1 MKVLARFLCGVLAV
15 AALTTPA
22 FAQTATDA
30 TVRVKALEQELA
42 ALLPAPVIGVP
53 AIGTLE
59 RVAPAATALQ
69 DPAALERRIRELEQ
83 KIEQLLK
90 DKAAPASKLMNNED
104 QERVLEPTALA
115 GFYDNGYLVA
125 ASADGAFKYW
135 LDGRANLDMA
145 TYKGSDNRLP
155 TGAEVRRARIG
166 VKATLF
172 TDWLAEID
180 LDFADNAIEMKDV
193 WMGYA
198 GFTNTLIKAGNHKSP
213 FGLESLTSSKNITF
227 IERPYI
233 DSWSPDRLMGVN
245 ISTWGPHFL
254 LTGGVYGQAAGDF
267 NDKDSLTG
275 GGAGTNQGYSLIG
288 RVTVAPVNEKG
299 KVVHVGFAAAYRTP
313 DAAKMPTSGA
323 DLPDRLNAARVVK
336 LDSRAET
343 HVLRA
348 KFVSTGDMKYVDN
361 VQLFGGEAAA
371 IMGPVTVQGEYQQVQ
386 VNRTATTVATYADH
400 TFSGYYGQVTCFLTG
415 ERRPYSVSE
424 GEFGRVIPA
433 RKAGAV
439 EVGVRYSTI
448 DLDDVTTVDPIKGG
462 IAKNVTGGLTWY
474 MNANHKLMFNVT
486 HVDNNMNAK
495 PGKDWAPL
503 PTGTS
508 TTQTPV
514 YGDKFLTIAVRYQI
528 AF

>member
-1 MKVLARFLCGVLAV
+1 MKSLVTFLASAVTVALLA
-15 AALTTPA
+15 TPV
-22 FAQTATDA
+22 FGQTATDA
-30 TVRVKALEQELA
+30 TARIAALEQQLA
-42 ALLPAPVIGVP
+42 ALLPGPGTVSP
-53 AIGTLE
+53 AL
-59 RVAPAATALQ
+59 PAAQ
-69 DPAALERRIRELEQ
+69 DPAALERRIRELEM

-90 DKAAPASKLMNNED
+90 EKALPASKLMNNED
-104 QERVLEPTALA
+104 QERTLDPVALA

-125 ASADGAFKYW
+125 SSADGAFKYW
-135 LDGRANLDMA
+135 LDGRANLDFAM
-145 TYKGSDNRLP
+145 YRGSENRLP
-155 TGAEVRRARIG
+155 TGFEVRRARIG
-166 VKATLF
+166 VKTTLF

-180 LDFADNAIEMKDV
+180 IDFADNLIEMKDV

-198 GFTNTLIKAGNHKSP
+198 GFSNTLIKAGNHKSP

-233 DSWSPDRLMGVN
+233 DSWAPDRLMGVN
-245 ISTWGPHFL
+245 ISRWGQHWLFS
-254 LTGGVYGQAAGDF
+254 GGVYGQAAGEF

-275 GGAGTNQGYSLIG
+275 GGAGTSQRWSLVS
-288 RVTVAPVNEKG
+288 RLTVAPLNEKG
-299 KVVHVGFAAAYRTP
+299 RVLHFGAAAAYRQA
-313 DAAKMPTSGA
+313 DVAKIATSGA
-323 DLPDRLNAARVVK
+323 DLPDRLNASKIVK

-343 HVLRA
+343 HVSRA

-361 VQLFGGEAAA
+361 YQLYGAEVAGVLGAMTF
-371 IMGPVTVQGEYQQVQ
+371 QGEYQMAK
-386 VNRTATTVATYADH
+386 VNRVATTVAAYADH
-400 TFSGYYGQVTCFLTG
+400 EFSGYYGQVTFFLTG

-424 GEFGRVIPA
+424 GEFMRIVPT
-433 RKAGAV
+433 RKRGAV

-462 IAKNVTGGLTWY
+462 AAKNITGGLTWF

-486 HVDNNMNAK
+486 QVDNNDNAK

-508 TTQTPV
+508 TTQTSV
-514 YGDKFLTIAVRYQI
+514 VGDKFVTFAVRYQI